1 MLWQIVI
8 VHQFQNFPLK
18 MLPFNLVQDLA
29 ENVDC
34 YTKISKKTSSL
45 KWFLSVVKQKIKK
58 NQTFYL
64 ILFYLWFYLF
74 GQAGWVASHCV
85 MLILLGG

>member
-1 MLWQIVI
+1 
-8 VHQFQNFPLK
+8 

-45 KWFLSVVKQKIKK
+45 KWFLNFCKAK
-58 NQTFYL
+58 NKEKPN
-64 ILFYLWFYLF
+64 ILFF
-74 GQAGWVASHCV
+74 
-85 MLILLGG
+85 LG